1 MRMRTIYWAGI
12 ALTAVTA
19 RLCCPSVCGAQA
31 PQACQYVIDNLLPPA
46 AANTAA
52 LDVQINSFVNIPEQE
67 QCLWQL
73 LDHGNALTED
83 MKNATVRTAVQKAFN
98 TQKNI
103 NTTQTG
109 SSPGSGGT
117 TSAVSKPSTPMSA
130 ATEFGGITASTNAQ
144 TVTLQTPLDGIP
156 RALASQGLVPYC
168 STPVM
173 AVTLDGE
180 CISNGL
186 LNKLDRIGV
195 GVSLN
200 TASSS
205 KTASGSAT
213 GASQGTTQQVALTSL
228 GTKVPSLAGVFVK
241 FAVIK
246 SNAKLKLPDPSTV
259 VARPEGAAAAA
270 LMSDLGQNK
279 NYSAWQECLRT
290 KLRGAAADKRAE
302 IFAKYY
308 SQIVD
313 VLLWNLPMDCGSTPH
328 ASKAS
333 ETINPS
339 TLPAP
344 QRQFLDHLE
353 EWIASAELVQARF
366 DEALSKAAAAPIVS
380 IEYDYDA
387 PQNQPTNSTF
397 KLVGSFSWPQPA
409 KVPVAGTSSAP
420 TPP

>member
-1 MRMRTIYWAGI
+1 M
-12 ALTAVTA
+12 
-19 RLCCPSVCGAQA
+19 
-31 PQACQYVIDNLLPPA
+31 IDNLLPPA